1 MVQHGFFFDQ
11 SRCIGCSACVAACK
25 QWSHLPPGPQKWM
38 RVYQWEEGGFPD
50 IRLHFLALPCYH
62 CAKPACARACPN
74 KAIYKEEKYGAVLI
88 DPAKCTGQRKCWQAC
103 PYGAIV
109 FPTDDPGAAA
119 GKCTMCLDR
128 LEEGKKP
135 ICVLSCSL
143 RALEFGPLDQ
153 LRSQFGDLQQLE
165 ELPSPRITFPSVIF
179 KRPGPKKIILP
190 WDAGKA
196 AELWRK
202 RGPSATSDVP
212 DLLAP
217 GEDLKAVLP
226 GTVGRDRLVLK
237 AKNMEEFMYYTSDND

>member
-1 MVQHGFFFDQ
+1 MPVSPPASSGIIF
-11 SRCIGCSACVAACK
+11 
-25 QWSHLPPGPQKWM
+25 LPGPQKWM
-38 RVYQWEEGGFPD
+38 RVYQWEEGSFPD

-88 DPAKCTGQRKCWQAC
+88 DPKKCTGNRKCWQAC

-109 FPTDDPGAAA
+109 FPSDDRGAAA

-153 LRSQFGDLQQLE
+153 LRTQFGDLQQLE
-165 ELPSPRITFPSVIF
+165 EFAFAADHFSFRHLQKARSEKNHCALGCAESSGALAKKRALRPLPCS
-179 KRPGPKKIILP
+179 RPAGP
-190 WDAGKA
+190 
-196 AELWRK
+196 
-202 RGPSATSDVP
+202 
-212 DLLAP
+212 
-217 GEDLKAVLP
+217 
-226 GTVGRDRLVLK
+226 GRR
-237 AKNMEEFMYYTSDND
+237 S